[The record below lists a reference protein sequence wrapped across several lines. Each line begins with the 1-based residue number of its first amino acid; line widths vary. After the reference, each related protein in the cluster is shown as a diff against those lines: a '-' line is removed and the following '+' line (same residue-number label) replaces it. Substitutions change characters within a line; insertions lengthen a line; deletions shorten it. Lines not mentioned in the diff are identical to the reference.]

1 MFLTFTLGAS
11 FLMGKTKYAIVALKL
26 TKAAPLASMVLSSF
40 AYSFIFGW
48 PYAIGM
54 VGLIV
59 CHECGHAVVMNHY
72 KVPFSPMVLIPFM
85 GAVIAMKESPRS
97 VYENAMIAF
106 GGPVLGSCGALCLGI
121 GGMATDSQLLLALA
135 DFGYMINLF
144 NLMPIGSL
152 DGGKIGEAIHPYVG
166 VVGLMGGS
174 SLIFLGAMSNPIFYL
189 VMLTG
194 VYSTGSRLL
203 SYHKLF
209 GFEEEESVDFYNISR
224 RSQAGISLGYVGL
237 IAALLFAMNE
247 NDKYR
252 KTPKQLRG
260 EEKKD
265 EWAIE
270 DYFNDKE
277 EQ

>member
-1 MFLTFTLGAS
+1 MGIGAM
-11 FLMGKTKYAIVALKL
+11 FLMGKTKYAFAALKL

-48 PYAIGM
+48 PYAVGM

-59 CHECGHAVVMNHY
+59 CHECGHALVMNHY

-85 GAVIAMKESPRS
+85 GAVIAMKETPRS

-106 GGPVLGSCGALCLGI
+106 GGPVLGSCGALCLGL

-144 NLMPIGSL
+144 NLMPIGAL

-166 VVGLMGGS
+166 VAGVAGGA
-174 SLIFLGAMSNPIFYL
+174 SLIYLGATSSPIFYL
-189 VMLTG
+189 VMITG
-194 VYSTGSRLL
+194 IYSTGSRLL
-203 SYHKLF
+203 SYHRLF
-209 GFEEEESVDFYNISR
+209 GFEEEQSLDFYKISR

-237 IAALLFAMNE
+237 ISALLFAMNE
-247 NDKYR
+247 NNKYR
-252 KTPKQLRG
+252 KTPKELRV
-260 EEKKD
+260 EEKMSD
-265 EWAIE
+265 EWGIE
-270 DYFNDKE
+270 SFFDDKE
-277 EQ
+277 EEE